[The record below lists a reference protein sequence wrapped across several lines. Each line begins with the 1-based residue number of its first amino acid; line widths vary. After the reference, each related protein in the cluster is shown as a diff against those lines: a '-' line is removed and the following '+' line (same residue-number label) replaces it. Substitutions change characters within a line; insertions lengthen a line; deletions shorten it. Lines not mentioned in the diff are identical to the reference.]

1 MTTRPRRLRS
11 APRPASPGAARSPRY
26 TTSPLPVRLGILVF
40 TVFLSACPGPD
51 AEARQVN
58 DRDTMTVRQRDS
70 VTATLPIPGARGIG
84 GAMDAVDKA
93 NARAAQ
99 HDDLLGGSRN

>member
-1 MTTRPRRLRS
+1 MDDVDPMACGVDRMNPSNSGARR
-11 APRPASPGAARSPRY
+11 AHPGSRGLA
-26 TTSPLPVRLGILVF
+26 LLV
-40 TVFLSACPGPD
+40 TAVVLSGCPGPQ

-70 VTATLPIPGARGIG
+70 VTATLPVPGARGIG

-99 HDDLLGGSRN
+99 HDALLGGSRDEP

>member
-1 MTTRPRRLRS
+1 MTPRPRRPRS
-11 APRPASPGAARSPRY
+11 PLSSASRDAARLQCETSSGRPA
-26 TTSPLPVRLGILVF
+26 RLGILALS
-40 TVFLSACPGPD
+40 FLLTACPGPD

-70 VTATLPIPGARGIG
+70 VTATLPIPGARGVG
-84 GAMDAVDKA
+84 GAVDAVDKA